1 MKRFLGIGMVTA
13 AAMVSAAVWAQTAAP
28 AKSAAEAKTAIE
40 ARQANFKEI
49 KKLYEPLTDTLKGK
63 REFDA
68 ALFATNA
75 TKIGELAQQI
85 PAKFA
90 VDTRGFKD
98 TKTDALDGIW
108 ASQTDFKAK
117 ADALVTGAN
126 ALAAAAK
133 TGDKGAT
140 MKAVPAMGKTCG
152 GCHDNYKFKSE

>member
-1 MKRFLGIGMVTA
+1 MMRIFRVGLVA
-13 AAMVSAAVWAQTAAP
+13 AAVTVSALAGAQTAGP
-28 AKSAAEAKTAIE
+28 AKSAAEAKAAIE
-40 ARQANFKEI
+40 ARQALFKDI
-49 KKLYEPLTDTLKGK
+49 KKVYEPLTDTLKGK

-75 TKIGELAQQI
+75 AKIQELAQQI
-85 PAKFA
+85 PGKFA

-108 ASQTDFKAK
+108 NSQADFKAK
-117 ADALVTGAN
+117 ADALVTGAAN
-126 ALAAAAK
+126 LAAAAK

-152 GCHDNYKFKSE
+152 ACHDNFKFKTD